1 MNFDTPLLE
10 QGRKELRA
18 LKATVSPQD
27 WDVRDL
33 ERRAAEDACSTLDS
47 ESVLQALL
55 TRPNLLEA
63 PLPTEAEPKAS
74 LLSLL
79 REVLTRALEQDL
91 LAP

>member
-1 MNFDTPLLE
+1 MNFDTLLLE

-33 ERRAAEDACSTLDS
+33 ERRAAEDACSALDS
-47 ESVLQALL
+47 VSMLQALL

>member
-1 MNFDTPLLE
+1 MNPDTPLLE
-10 QGRKELRA
+10 QGREELRA
-18 LKATVSPQD
+18 LKATVPPQH
-27 WDVRDL
+27 WDVQDL
-33 ERRAAEDACSTLDS
+33 ERRAAEDACSALDS
-47 ESVLQALL
+47 VSMLQALL